1 MSQSLISNLQ
11 SLISNPSAL
20 LRASLP
26 SPDLI
31 IHSANQILTLAGD
44 APKRG
49 ATQGDLA
56 ILRDGAIAIR
66 GEHII
71 AVGDTLDLLS
81 LADAHTRTLD
91 ARGKIV
97 LPGFVDAHTHA
108 VFAGDRANEF
118 DLRLRG
124 VSYLEIQKQG
134 GGIMSTVRATRAA
147 SLQELVAQSRARL
160 DAMLAHGTTTAEV
173 KTGYGLD
180 TATELKMLDA
190 IAALDAEHPIDLVAT
205 FLGAHVV
212 PTEYKGREDA
222 YVDLII
228 NEMLPAVNRRRK
240 TEDREHRSAVGGRP
254 SFCDVFCDEGAFT
267 LEQTRRILTRAREL
281 GFGLRVH
288 ADEFAN
294 LGAATLAAELGA
306 ASADH
311 LMVTRREEMRAMSQ
325 ANVVAVL
332 LPGTTF
338 GLGKTNF
345 ADGRAFVEENVPVAL
360 ATDLNPGTCWCE
372 SMPFVIAL
380 ACRYEKLT
388 PAEAIVAATLNAA
401 YSLGIADRVGSL
413 VPGKL
418 ADILIANVP
427 DYRHLAYRFGTNP
440 IETVIKR
447 GKISNL
453 QSPISNL

>member
-1 MSQSLISNLQ
+1 MPID
-11 SLISNPSAL
+11 L
-20 LRASLP
+20 L
-26 SPDLI
+26 
-31 IHSANQILTLAGD
+31 IHSANQLLTLAGD

-49 ATQGDLA
+49 ATQGELA
-56 ILRDGAIAIR
+56 LNEDGAIAIE
-66 GEHII
+66 GETIV
-71 AVGDTLDLLS
+71 AVGATRDLRAM
-81 LADAHTRTLD
+81 ADAQTR
-91 ARGKIV
+91 AIGAHGKIV

-108 VFAGDRANEF
+108 VFAGDRASEF

-124 VSYLEIQKQG
+124 ATYLDIQKSG

-147 SLQELVAQSRARL
+147 SGDELIAQSRARL
-160 DAMLAHGTTTAEV
+160 DVMLAHGTTTAEV

-180 TATELKMLDA
+180 LATELKMLDV
-190 IAALDAEHPIDLVAT
+190 IAALDATHALDLIPT

-212 PTEYKGREDA
+212 PAEYKDRADA
-222 YVDLII
+222 YVQRVIE
-228 NEMLPAVNRRRK
+228 EMLPVIRNSKFVIRNS
-240 TEDREHRSAVGGRP
+240 EDKLRIMNSELRMTNF
-254 SFCDVFCDEGAFT
+254 FCDVFCDDGAFT
-267 LEQTRRILTRAREL
+267 LAQTRAILTRAREL

-294 LGAATLAAELGA
+294 LGAASIAAELGA

-311 LMVTRREEMRAMSQ
+311 LTVTRRDEMRAMAN

-360 ATDLNPGTCWCE
+360 ASDLNPGTAWCE
-372 SMPFVIAL
+372 PMPFILAL

-401 YSLGIADRVGSL
+401 HSLGIAERVGSL
-413 VPGKL
+413 APGKI
-418 ADILIANVP
+418 ADVLIANVP
-427 DYRHLAYRFGTNP
+427 DYRHLAYRFGANP

-447 GKISNL
+447 GKIFVY
-453 QSPISNL
+453 

>member
-1 MSQSLISNLQ
+1 MPID
-11 SLISNPSAL
+11 L
-20 LRASLP
+20 L
-26 SPDLI
+26 
-31 IHSANQILTLAGD
+31 IHSANQLLTLSGD

-49 ATQGDLA
+49 AAQSDLA
-56 ILRDGAIAIR
+56 IIRDGAIAIH
-66 GEHII
+66 GERII
-71 AVGDTLDLLS
+71 AVGDTLDLLA
-81 LADAHTRTLD
+81 LADAHTRKMD

-118 DLRLRG
+118 EQRLQG
-124 VSYLEIQKQG
+124 ATYLEIQKAG

-147 SLQELVAQSRARL
+147 SRDDLIAQARARL
-160 DAMLAHGTTTAEV
+160 DTMLAHGTTTAEV

-190 IAALDAEHPIDLVAT
+190 IAALAVEHPIDLIPT

-212 PTEYKGREDA
+212 PTEYQGRADA
-222 YVDLII
+222 YVNLVVE
-228 NEMLPAVNRRRK
+228 EMLPTIAQSKIENQK
-240 TEDREHRSAVGGRP
+240 SKI
-254 SFCDVFCDEGAFT
+254 FCDVFCDDGAFT
-267 LEQTRRILTRAREL
+267 LDQTRRILTRARAL

-294 LGAATLAAELGA
+294 LGAATLAAELGT

-311 LMVTRREEMRAMSQ
+311 LMVTRRDEMRAMAK

-345 ADGRAFVEENVPVAL
+345 ADGRAFIEENVPVAL
-360 ATDLNPGTCWCE
+360 GSDLNPGTAWCE
-372 SMPFVIAL
+372 SMPFILAL

-388 PAEAIVAATLNAA
+388 PAEAIVAATINAA
-401 YSLGIADRVGSL
+401 YSLRIADQVGSL
-413 VPGKL
+413 APGKI
-418 ADILIANVP
+418 ADVLIANVP

-447 GKISNL
+447 GRVVKEN
-453 QSPISNL
+453 

>member
-1 MSQSLISNLQ
+1 MPID
-11 SLISNPSAL
+11 L
-20 LRASLP
+20 L
-26 SPDLI
+26 

-44 APKRG
+44 VPKRG

-56 ILRDGAIAIR
+56 IVRDGALAIS
-66 GEHII
+66 GETIV
-71 AVGDTLDLLS
+71 AVGDSLDLLP
-81 LADAHTRTLD
+81 LADARTRTID

-118 DLRLRG
+118 EQRLQG
-124 VSYLEIQKQG
+124 ASYLEIQKAG

-147 SLQELVAQSRARL
+147 PLEDLVTQSRARL

-180 TATELKMLDA
+180 TVAELKMLDA
-190 IAALDAEHPIDLVAT
+190 IVALDATHAIDLVPT

-212 PTEYKGREDA
+212 PEEFRGRADEYVNRVVE
-222 YVDLII
+222 
-228 NEMLPAVNRRRK
+228 EMLPAIDARRRTK
-240 TEDREHRSAVGGRP
+240 DERLSFVLRSP
-254 SFCDVFCDEGAFT
+254 LFCDVFCDEGAFT

-294 LGAATLAAELGA
+294 LGAASLAAELGA

-311 LMVTRREEMRAMSQ
+311 LMVTRRDEMRAMAR

-360 ATDLNPGTCWCE
+360 ASDLNPGTAWCE
-372 SMPFVIAL
+372 SMPFIIAL

-401 YSLGIADRVGSL
+401 YSLGLAERVGSL
-413 VPGKL
+413 VPGNL
-418 ADILIANVP
+418 ADVLIADVP
-427 DYRHLAYRFGTNP
+427 DYRHLAYRFGANP

-447 GKISNL
+447 GKVIL
-453 QSPISNL
+453 DRRG

>member
-1 MSQSLISNLQ
+1 MSID
-11 SLISNPSAL
+11 L
-20 LRASLP
+20 L
-26 SPDLI
+26 

-71 AVGDTLDLLS
+71 AVGDTLDLLP
-81 LADAHTRTLD
+81 LADAHTRTID

-97 LPGFVDAHTHA
+97 MPGFVDAHTHA
-108 VFAGDRANEF
+108 IFAGDRANEF
-118 DLRLRG
+118 DLRLQG
-124 VSYLEIQKQG
+124 VAYLEIQKQG

-147 SLQELVAQSRARL
+147 SLDELIAQSRPRL

-180 TATELKMLDA
+180 TSTELKMLDA

-212 PTEYKGREDA
+212 PAEYQGREDD
-222 YVDLII
+222 YVDLVI
-228 NEMLPAVNRRRK
+228 NEMLPAVDQRRRTK
-240 TEDREHRSAVGGRP
+240 DASLRPP
-254 SFCDVFCDEGAFT
+254 SFCDVFCDDGAFT

-294 LGAATLAAELGA
+294 LGAASLAAELGA

-311 LMVTRREEMRAMSQ
+311 LMVTRRDEMRAM
-325 ANVVAVL
+325 ARAGVVAVL

-345 ADGRAFVEENVPVAL
+345 ADGRAFIEENVPVAL

-372 SMPFVIAL
+372 SMPFIIAL

-401 YSLGIADRVGSL
+401 YSLGLADRVGSL

-440 IETVIKR
+440 IEVVIKR
-447 GKISNL
+447 GKIVS
-453 QSPISNL
+453 

>member
-1 MSQSLISNLQ
+1 MSI
-11 SLISNPSAL
+11 
-20 LRASLP
+20 
-26 SPDLI
+26 DLI
-31 IHSANQILTLAGD
+31 IHSANQVLTLTGD

-49 ATQGDLA
+49 ANQGELS
-56 ILRDGAIAIR
+56 IIRSGAIAIA
-66 GEHII
+66 GEEII
-71 AVGDTLDLLS
+71 AVGDTLDLLA
-81 LADAHTRTLD
+81 LADTRTRKID

-108 VFAGDRANEF
+108 VFAGNRANEF
-118 DLRLRG
+118 EMRLQG
-124 VSYLEIQKQG
+124 ASYLDIQKAG
-134 GGIMSTVRATRAA
+134 GGIMSTVRATRTA
-147 SLQELVAQSRARL
+147 LIDDLVEQARARL

-180 TATELKMLDA
+180 TANELKMLNA
-190 IAALDAEHPIDLVAT
+190 IATLNANHAMDIVPT

-212 PTEYKGREDA
+212 PEEFKGREDA
-222 YVDLII
+222 YVDLVV
-228 NEMLPAVNRRRK
+228 NEMLPTMTNYK
-240 TEDREHRSAVGGRP
+240 HLHRTQVQVLQITNSSLVTRHSP
-254 SFCDVFCDEGAFT
+254 LFCDTFCDDGAFT
-267 LEQTRRILTRAREL
+267 LLQTRRILTRAKEL

-311 LMVTRREEMRAMSQ
+311 LMVTRRDEMRAMAQ

-338 GLGKTNF
+338 GLGKKDF

-360 ATDLNPGTCWCE
+360 GSDINPGTCWCE
-372 SMPFVIAL
+372 SMPFIIAL

-388 PAEAIVAATLNAA
+388 PAEAIVAATINAA
-401 YSLGIADRVGSL
+401 ASLGIANQVGSL
-413 VPGKL
+413 APGKL
-418 ADILIANVP
+418 ADALIADVP
-427 DYRHLAYRFGTNP
+427 DYRHLAYRFGANP

-447 GKISNL
+447 GKIATRMNADERG
-453 QSPISNL
+453 